1 VKQEGTLKS
10 ATNLDVT
17 IIDYKMVMKKENSK
31 DIYSMDNCPIR
42 NVLNRIGDK
51 WSILII
57 DLLGSYGT
65 LRFNELNHHIGSIS
79 QKMLTVTLKML
90 EADGLVT
97 RKLYPQIPP
106 KVEYTLTEMGKS
118 MLPSV
123 AMLKDWASENMPAIL
138 KSRAQYSNQ
147 GHLETDKKPD

>member
-1 VKQEGTLKS
+1 
-10 ATNLDVT
+10 
-17 IIDYKMVMKKENSK
+17 MKKESLK
-31 DIYSMDNCPIR
+31 EVYLDANCPVR

-57 DLLGSYGT
+57 DLLGSNGT

-79 QKMLTVTLKML
+79 QKMLTVTLKTL
-90 EADGLVT
+90 EADGLVA

-106 KVEYTLTEMGKS
+106 KVEYSLTEMGKS

-123 AMLKDWASENMPAIL
+123 AMLKDWATANMPAIL
-138 KSRAQYSNQ
+138 ASRAQYQNQ
-147 GHLETDKKPD
+147 GH

>member
-1 VKQEGTLKS
+1 
-10 ATNLDVT
+10 
-17 IIDYKMVMKKENSK
+17 MRKENLK
-31 DIYSMDNCPIR
+31 DIYSLANCPVR

-79 QKMLTVTLKML
+79 QKMLTVTLKTL
-90 EADGLVT
+90 EADGLVA
-97 RKLYPQIPP
+97 RKIYPQIPP

-123 AMLKDWASENMPAIL
+123 AMLKEWASENMPAIL
-138 KSRAQYSNQ
+138 KSRAAYLNQ
-147 GHLETDKKPD
+147 RHLETENA